1 MKILLIFF
9 VILLFGC
16 STNSKIIN
24 SKENEVFSTEMTMK
38 QFIEQL
44 NKYADKSNYPN
55 LNDKK

>member
-9 VILLFGC
+9 VIFLFGC
-16 STNSKIIN
+16 STNSKITD

-44 NKYADKSNYPN
+44 NKYTDKSNYPN

>member
-1 MKILLIFF
+1 MKILLVFF
-9 VILLFGC
+9 VIFLLGC
-16 STNSKIIN
+16 STNSKITD

>member
-16 STNSKIIN
+16 STNSKITD

>member
-9 VILLFGC
+9 VIFLFGC
-16 STNSKIIN
+16 STNSKITD